1 MRGFS
6 TRRSG
11 LRIQIERCNGAH
23 DQVARVA
30 LIHLAGIDGKF
41 AGLHGA
47 IACEIDNVL
56 LCIDAEIII
65 RERPYHL
72 WNRKTGKG
80 KSLGLQI
87 VILIIGIRLCIH
99 ARQQRSREAALARA
113 FRLVN
118 LCAGG

>member
-1 MRGFS
+1 M
-6 TRRSG
+6 
-11 LRIQIERCNGAH
+11 RIQIERSNGAH
-23 DQVARVA
+23 DQVARVT

-41 AGLHGA
+41 AGLQGA
-47 IACEIDNVL
+47 IACEIDHVL
-56 LCIDAEIII
+56 LRIDAEIII

-72 WNRKTGKG
+72 RNRKTGKG

-87 VILIIGIRLCIH
+87 VVLIIGISLNVH

-113 FRLVN
+113 FRLIN